1 VRRKPSPG
9 LVLAALG
16 VVASV
21 ALAACSGA
29 PSAEVGPDP
38 AIDGGKVDATSPVD
52 AASPAS
58 DGGGDG
64 GSIADADAA
73 PRPVIDAGSCPAL
86 TYPSGVTIQT
96 FPAPAMTATYAHH
109 LGEGEAAPTCFL
121 DADDLVDPSTGQV
134 YPLTVNVS
142 THFQLVELVGTEI
155 DQGYGHFVLMKPAA
169 VAALETFRESLAVP
183 VDVISGFR
191 GPKHQED
198 ICDGLCGD
206 PLGCDGT
213 CANNSR
219 HLFGDAFDL
228 PLSFYTS
235 ADEHLACD
243 DGFKFAFLESGT
255 HLHVDQN
262 PAYATCV
269 IE

>member
-1 VRRKPSPG
+1 MRGKLSSG
-9 LVLAALG
+9 LVLAVVG
-16 VVASV
+16 VVTSV
-21 ALAACSGA
+21 SLAACSGG
-29 PSAEVGPDP
+29 PSPGLGPDP
-38 AIDGGKVDATSPVD
+38 AIDGGAADATSSRD
-52 AASPAS
+52 AAVTEAGN
-58 DGGGDG
+58 DGE
-64 GSIADADAA
+64 ADADSSA
-73 PRPVIDAGSCPAL
+73 PPAIDAGGCPAL

-96 FPAPAMTATYAHH
+96 FPEPAMTATYANH
-109 LGEGEAAPTCFL
+109 LGDGETAPTCFL
-121 DADDLVDPSTGQV
+121 DADDLVDPATGKV

-155 DQGYGHFVLMKPAA
+155 DQGYGHLVLMKPAA
-169 VAALETFRESLAVP
+169 VAALEAFRQSLAVP

-198 ICDGLCGD
+198 ICNGLCGD

-228 PLSFYTS
+228 PLDFYTS
-235 ADEHLACD
+235 ADEHEACD
-243 DGFKFAFLESGT
+243 AGFKFAFLESGT

-262 PAYATCV
+262 PQYATCV